1 MVANAVR
8 VSIGSFLGPVR
19 VQSMGEQ
26 DWTAFEA
33 QPVRERGVYDVE
45 VVVGDR
51 VQSPPVVIRL
61 HFGQCPMGARMT
73 TRSADSYATDEWAI
87 SPTKV
92 PPLATTH

>member
-1 MVANAVR
+1 
-8 VSIGSFLGPVR
+8 
-19 VQSMGEQ
+19 MGEQ

-61 HFGQCPMGARMT
+61 HF
-73 TRSADSYATDEWAI
+73 
-87 SPTKV
+87 
-92 PPLATTH
+92 LAGDFGDWTMPDGRPYDNPVGRFLRYRRVGDLPD